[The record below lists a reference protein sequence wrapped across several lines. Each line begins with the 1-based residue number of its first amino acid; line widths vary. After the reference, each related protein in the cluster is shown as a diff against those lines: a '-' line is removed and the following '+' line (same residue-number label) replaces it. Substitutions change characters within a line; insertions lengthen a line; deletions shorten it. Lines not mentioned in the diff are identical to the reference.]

1 MDIDLSLLAEA
12 EGFGLQAADL
22 LPPEPEKPKPKP
34 KPAPEKPK
42 QKPEPKQR
50 PKPPRKKPGEKVGV
64 FTVVRDTGESN
75 PKGGAALYELECP
88 FCGQTRVMDAHYAGK
103 LKSCGCQKFRL
114 EGEAA
119 SRARAEEADLRMMR
133 KWRGVYCSPES
144 ASLVFTNIR
153 RPGKLALYADMGKR
167 DREMLTETLSAQQ
180 PPTDMPWKDWSKLNA
195 LESLTGERFLEILDL
210 LQKDQIAF
218 PARDVIVRA
227 DRAVELW
234 LRLKEGQSFDSMARE
249 FGTTTKKVICTLY
262 AVSVRLQITAFVES
276 KYGKHSPWETP
287 FTEDKWGQWTTV
299 ERLHEKLYAAM
310 CDEGE
315 RATAEHWKKVIS
327 DVLDR
332 LEKQTYLLGI

>member
-1 MDIDLSLLAEA
+1 MIDLSLLAEA
-12 EGFGLQAADL
+12 AGFGIDAADL

-34 KPAPEKPK
+34 KPK
-42 QKPEPKQR
+42 
-50 PKPPRKKPGEKVGV
+50 PRKSVGEKVGV

-88 FCGQTRVMDAHYAGK
+88 YCHETRVMDAHYAGK

-144 ASLVFTNIR
+144 ASLVFTNVR
-153 RPGKLALYADMGKR
+153 RPGKLALYADISKR
-167 DREMLTETLSAQQ
+167 DREMLAETLAAQQ
-180 PPTDMPWKDWSKLNA
+180 PPTDMPWKDWTKLNA
-195 LESLTGERFLEILDL
+195 LEALTGERFLEVIDL
-210 LQKDQIAF
+210 LQHDQIAF

-234 LRLKEGQSFDSMARE
+234 LRLKEGQSFDSMAQE
-249 FGTTTKKVICTLY
+249 FGTTTKKVICTLF
-262 AVSVRLQITAFVES
+262 AVSVRLQITAFIEH
-276 KYGKHSPWETP
+276 KYGAHAPWKTP
-287 FTEDKWGQWTTV
+287 FRDETWGQWETV
-299 ERLHEKLYAAM
+299 EQLHEKLYAAM
-310 CDEGE
+310 CNVGE

-332 LEKQTYLLGI
+332 LEKQTFLLGI

>member
-1 MDIDLSLLAEA
+1 MDIDLALLAEA
-12 EGFGLQAADL
+12 AGFGLQAADL

-34 KPAPEKPK
+34 KPEP
-42 QKPEPKQR
+42 KPEPKPKQR
-50 PKPPRKKPGEKVGV
+50 PKPPRRKPGEKVGV

-75 PKGGAALYELECP
+75 EKSGAALYEFECP
-88 FCGQTRVMDAHYAGK
+88 FCHETRVMDAHYAGK

-167 DREMLTETLSAQQ
+167 DREMLAETLSAQQ
-180 PPTDMPWKDWSKLNA
+180 PPTDMPWRDWSKLNA
-195 LESLTGERFLEILDL
+195 LESLTGERFLELLDL

-234 LRLKEGQSFDSMARE
+234 LRLKDGQSFDSMARE
-249 FGTTTKKVICTLY
+249 FGTTTKKVICTLF
-262 AVSVRLQITAFVES
+262 AVSVRLQITAFIEH
-276 KYGKHSPWETP
+276 KYGAHAPWKTP
-287 FTEDKWGQWTTV
+287 FRDETWGQWETV

-327 DVLDR
+327 DVLAR

>member
-1 MDIDLSLLAEA
+1 MEIDLSLLAEA

-22 LPPEPEKPKPKP
+22 LPPKPEPKPEPEKPKP
-34 KPAPEKPK
+34 
-42 QKPEPKQR
+42 KPEPKQR
-50 PKPPRKKPGEKVGV
+50 PKPPRKKPGDKIGV

-103 LKSCGCQKFRL
+103 LKSCSCQKFRL

-144 ASLVFTNIR
+144 ASLVFTNVR

-167 DREMLTETLSAQQ
+167 DREMLAETLSAQQ
-180 PPTDMPWKDWSKLNA
+180 PPTDMPWKDWGKLNA

-227 DRAVELW
+227 DKAVELW
-234 LRLKEGQSFDSMARE
+234 LRLKDGQSFDSMARE

-262 AVSVRLQITAFVES
+262 AVSVRLQITAFVEH
-276 KYGKHSPWETP
+276 KYGAHAPWKTPFRDETWGTWET
-287 FTEDKWGQWTTV
+287 V
-299 ERLHEKLYAAM
+299 EQLHEKLYAAM
-310 CDEGE
+310 CDAGE

-327 DVLDR
+327 DVLAR

>member
-1 MDIDLSLLAEA
+1 MIDPALLVEA
-12 EGFGLQAADL
+12 ASFGIDAADL
-22 LPPEPEKPKPKP
+22 LPPEPEKPKSE
-34 KPAPEKPK
+34 PEKPK
-42 QKPEPKQR
+42 PKPEPKQR
-50 PKPPRKKPGEKVGV
+50 PKPPRKKPGDKIGV

-75 PKGGAALYELECP
+75 EKNGAALYEFECD
-88 FCGQTRVMDAHYAGK
+88 FCHKTRVMDAHYAGK

-144 ASLVFTNIR
+144 ASLVFTNVR

-167 DREMLTETLSAQQ
+167 DREMLAETLSAQK
-180 PPTDMPWKDWSKLNA
+180 PPEDMPWKDWSKLNA

-227 DRAVELW
+227 DKAVELW
-234 LRLKEGQSFDSMARE
+234 LRLKDGQSFDSMARE

-262 AVSVRLQITAFVES
+262 AVSVRLQITAFVEH
-276 KYGKHSPWETP
+276 KYGAHTPWKTP
-287 FTEDKWGQWTTV
+287 FRDETWGTWETV
-299 ERLHEKLYAAM
+299 ERLHEKLYATM